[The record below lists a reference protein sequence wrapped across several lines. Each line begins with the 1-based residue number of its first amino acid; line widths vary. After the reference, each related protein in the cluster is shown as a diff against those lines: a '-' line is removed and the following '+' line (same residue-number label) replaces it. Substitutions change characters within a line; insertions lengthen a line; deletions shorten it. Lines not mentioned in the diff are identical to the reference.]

1 MPPSPASKPLDDALR
16 HNREMAST
24 AFRYHRFIPLFFLV
38 FLLFSLLSFH
48 PEDLDFFAGGLQG
61 STYPHNIFGAWG
73 TNVSWF
79 LLLILGLGAY
89 QLVFLCL
96 LCLCRRLIWRKGL
109 LASNWEYILSIPLNV
124 LGVSLFLGALPQALP
139 QWTQKLNLAT
149 IPGGLLGQFLSSPD
163 RGIIF
168 QALDTTGCLIFAGIC
183 LFFSL
188 FVILHYDWL
197 VPGQFLWRML
207 CTHWRTY
214 QEKRAA
220 RRQAEREAAAQAA
233 KTAPPE
239 APAPPA
245 APTPVQSEVR
255 FSGGGETVPPAGF
268 RARRGQE
275 SIQADRQ
282 AQEAILGASRG
293 STPAPPPPRYQ
304 AELPLPEAEDTPPP
318 PPPPPPVSRPTP
330 PPASRRAAP
339 VASPPPGR
347 YQLPVPEEF
356 FPPAPQEGLASV
368 SPEELERNKGII
380 QRTLDAFDM
389 DADVV
394 NATAGPQVTLY
405 EVQMG
410 TGTSVTRLGSCR
422 QDISMALKAT
432 RNIRML
438 LPIPGKGVAGI
449 EVPNRKPALV
459 CAHELFTSEAWR
471 TTRKHIPLM
480 LGKNFQGNPFI
491 MDLEE
496 APHLL
501 IAGSTGSGKS
511 GCMNLLLQSLLLR
524 FTPEELHL
532 VMVDPKMLEFAPY
545 EKIPHLAA
553 PIINE
558 VSQAG
563 ALLNW
568 ACVEMDKRYRQMKAV
583 GVRKLVE
590 FNQRPLT
597 NPPPLDSDGDPVPD
611 RLPRLVIIIDE
622 LAEITLQVKKDVELA
637 LSRLGG
643 KARAAGIHM
652 IVATQRPSREVFTG
666 VIKSNFPYRI
676 ALKTSDS
683 TNSRIILGATG
694 AEDLLGKGDML
705 YSTGGAELER
715 IQCGWVENQEIGDVT
730 AFWANQGAPQYNESL
745 MRALEPA
752 EENEGEVPGDDAG
765 EVSLAPGGGNGE
777 DDLILQA
784 LRVLQ
789 QYKRPTISLLQRYL
803 RIGYNKSASLMQELE
818 DLGYVGPQPISGMRE
833 IYWDNFPV
841 EGEAAPRR
849 GGEPPLTSSPSQEPQ
864 EEREPQEP
872 SSAPADLDLGA
883 EPEENSLSASSYAQR
898 RASAAADS
906 PREEES
912 L

>member
-1 MPPSPASKPLDDALR
+1 MPPSPASKPLEDALR
-16 HNREMAST
+16 HDREMAST
-24 AFRYHRFIPLFFLV
+24 AFRYHRFIPLV
-38 FLLFSLLSFH
+38 FLLFLLISLMSFH

-61 STYPHNIFGAWG
+61 STYPRNIFGAWG
-73 TNVSWF
+73 TKVSWF
-79 LLLILGLGAY
+79 MLLVLGVGAY
-89 QLVFLCL
+89 QFVFLCL

-124 LGVSLFLGALPQALP
+124 FGVSLLFGALPDALP
-139 QWTQKLNLAT
+139 DLTDRLNLAT

-163 RGIIF
+163 RGIIS
-168 QALDTTGCLIFAGIC
+168 QALNTTGCILIAIAC
-183 LFFSL
+183 LGFSL
-188 FVILHYDWL
+188 LVILLYDWR
-197 VPGQFLWRML
+197 VPAQALWRIL
-207 CTHWRTY
+207 REQWGKY

-220 RRQAEREAAAQAA
+220 MRQAEAEAAARRQAEAAPSE
-233 KTAPPE
+233 PP
-239 APAPPA
+239 APA
-245 APTPVQSEVR
+245 PVQSEVR
-255 FSGGGETVPPAGF
+255 FSGGGETAPAAGF

-282 AQEAILGASRG
+282 AQEAILGQQAAAPRNTVSF
-293 STPAPPPPRYQ
+293 PAPAPARLQ
-304 AELPLPEAEDTPPP
+304 GELPLTEEEPPP
-318 PPPPPPVSRPTP
+318 PPAPAPARAPAPPV
-330 PPASRRAAP
+330 RRAPAVSHAP
-339 VASPPPGR
+339 APGKYR
-347 YQLPVPEEF
+347 LPDPEDF
-356 FPPAPQEGLASV
+356 FPRGKMEGLHPV
-368 SPEELERNKGII
+368 SDEEMERNKQII
-380 QRTLDAFDM
+380 QTVLDNFAM

-410 TGTSVTRLGSCR
+410 MGTSVTRLGARR

-449 EVPNRKPALV
+449 EVPNQRPALV
-459 CAHELFTSEAWR
+459 CAHELFTSDAWR
-471 TTRKHIPLM
+471 NTRMSVPLM
-480 LGKNFQGNPFI
+480 LGKNFQGHPLI
-491 MDLEE
+491 MDLDQ

-511 GCMNLLLQSLLLR
+511 GCMNLLIQSLLLR
-524 FTPEELHL
+524 FTPDELHL

-558 VSQAG
+558 VSQVG

-568 ACVEMDKRYRQMKAV
+568 VCVEMDKRYRQMRAV
-583 GVRKLVE
+583 PNVRKLDE
-590 FNQRPLT
+590 FNHRNLETSPAV
-597 NPPPLDSDGDPVPD
+597 DDDGDPLPD
-611 RLPRLVIIIDE
+611 HLPHLVIIIDE

-683 TNSRIILGATG
+683 TNSRIILGTTG

-715 IQCGWVENQEIGDVT
+715 IQCGWVENREIADVT
-730 AFWANQGAPQYNESL
+730 AFWTAQGAPQYNESL
-745 MRALEPA
+745 MRALEPQ
-752 EENEGEVPGDDAG
+752 EEDGEDVLGEEPGDAPFVPGSGD
-765 EVSLAPGGGNGE
+765 GG
-777 DDLILQA
+777 DDLIHQA
-784 LRVLQ
+784 LQVLR

-833 IYWDNFPV
+833 IYWDNFPS
-841 EGEAAPRR
+841 EEEPALPRR
-849 GGEPPLTSSPSQEPQ
+849 GGESPASSPSLSQEPEDG
-864 EEREPQEP
+864 EEPATDFPEASMAQPGP
-872 SSAPADLDLGA
+872 SPEDAPL
-883 EPEENSLSASSYAQR
+883 SYAQR
-898 RASAAADS
+898 RASSPDS
-906 PREEES
+906 PPGDEF
-912 L
+912 